1 MTSSSRGRAL
11 RGRFIQSR
19 SIASHATRVC
29 LELLDCL
36 GVQERALATFPFDNT
51 ERTSW
56 HYVPKARSGLAL
68 KQMDVTA
75 QTKTHELLATVLS
88 STGTGTV
95 ENVMEHE
102 LILGAMERSAGNPRH
117 DRDPELYY
125 LSVFGEVG
133 GPVWGWRFEGH
144 HLSLHF
150 TIVDGE
156 YITTLPSFLGA
167 NPATVLTGSKI
178 GMRILA
184 PLEDRARSL
193 MGGLNADQRDRA
205 LLSDRAPADI
215 ITSNDRRLSLR
226 NAEGLPGASLM
237 GHQRAL
243 LMALLEAYTGRLH
256 PELAEQY
263 MAVIRDRG
271 LDSVHF
277 AWAGALEP
285 GKPHYYR
292 LQGTTFF
299 AEYDNVQNG
308 ANHIHTVWRDAAQD
322 FGEDVLRVHYEREHG
337 RPEAA
342 ERRLS

>member
-1 MTSSSRGRAL
+1 MTSSSSGRAL
-11 RGRFIQSR
+11 RKSIRSR
-19 SIASHATRVC
+19 AIAAHATRAC

-36 GVQERALATFPFDNT
+36 GQQDRALVTFPFDNA

-56 HYVPKARSGLAL
+56 HYVPKARNGLAF
-68 KQMDVTA
+68 KQMNA
-75 QTKTHELLATVLS
+75 AARTKTHELLATVLS

-95 ENVMEHE
+95 EDIMEHE
-102 LILGAMERSAGNPRH
+102 LILGAMERSAGSPRH

-156 YITTLPSFLGA
+156 YVATLPSFLGA
-167 NPATVLTGSKI
+167 NPATVVTGSRK
-178 GMRILA
+178 GLRILA
-184 PLEDRARSL
+184 PLEDRARIL
-193 MGGLNADQRDRA
+193 LGGLNTDQRDRA
-205 LLSDRAPADI
+205 LLGNRAPADI

-226 NAEGLPGASLM
+226 SPEGLPGASLV
-237 GHQRAL
+237 GRQRAQ
-243 LMALLEAYTGRLH
+243 LMALLEAYSGRLN
-256 PELAEQY
+256 PALAEQS

-277 AWAGALEP
+277 AWAGAVEP
-285 GKPHYYR
+285 GEPHYYR
-292 LQGTTFF
+292 LQGETFF

-322 FGEDVLRVHYEREHG
+322 FGEDVLRAHYEREHG
-337 RPEAA
+337 LPETAG
-342 ERRLS
+342 RRLS